1 MKREAFIVPSDVC
14 YVAKGSDVGALG
26 AYAGEW
32 QVLASALS
40 FDYLWNEVRVKGG
53 AYGVGFR
60 RTPEGFGRF
69 YSFRDPAVGP
79 TLERFDAA
87 GSWLASFDPSEEE
100 MEGYIVSTVASHD
113 APAKPRQVA
122 RRQDAQFFCEKPA
135 GYRERLRA
143 EKLATTPEKLRACST
158 ALDEVAQRGR
168 CRARFGGGIRRY
180 RADVNEGCSQWGAIA
195 APLFTLWVRE
205 VFASSW
211 CCANRRRYRVFE
223 GLFDAHLARR
233 ACDTLRLALKA
244 WRVARILIRL
254 STQGATMLRYE

>member
-69 YSFRDPAVGP
+69 YSFRDPAVDP

-143 EKLATTPEKLRACST
+143 EAGHNAGKSYVHALRRLMRSPSAAASAFSAGKMSCALRRGNST
-158 ALDEVAQRGR
+158 L
-168 CRARFGGGIRRY
+168 
-180 RADVNEGCSQWGAIA
+180 
-195 APLFTLWVRE
+195 
-205 VFASSW
+205 SS
-211 CCANRRRYRVFE
+211 
-223 GLFDAHLARR
+223 
-233 ACDTLRLALKA
+233 
-244 WRVARILIRL
+244 
-254 STQGATMLRYE
+254 